1 METGSKAIEDLIVV
15 MDKLLSPQGC
25 PWDREQTH
33 QSLTRYLIEECYE
46 VLEAIKE
53 QDMDKLREELGDV
66 LCRWS
71 FTLPWPSELVILALL
86 M

>member
-53 QDMDKLREELGDV
+53 QDMDKRREELGDV
-66 LCRWS
+66 LLQVVFLS
-71 FTLPWPSELVILALL
+71 LIHI
-86 M
+86 